1 MEVLGDL
8 SAFEIFISVVALMT
22 GGYTAYK
29 SFFQGPRITLFTGES
44 VTLVSNGD
52 KPLMIWVSGV
62 AVNMAAKVGV
72 INPMRVH
79 LKDPSDIEIVGK
91 VTRFVDAKV
100 DPPSLSPAYALSVP
114 PHGSTPFHIE
124 ASIEYPEGLPNSWVS
139 GKYHAQLQGWVVG
152 NRSSTKH
159 LTSGFAFEVPDV
171 LEMVLEAREGRFT
184 VLCSECVS

>member
-8 SAFEIFISVVALMT
+8 SAFEVFVSVVALMT

-29 SFFQGPRITLFTGES
+29 SLLQGPRITLFTGES

-52 KPLMIWVSGV
+52 EPLRIWVSGV
-62 AVNMAAKVGV
+62 AVNKAAKVGV
-72 INPMRVH
+72 LNPMRVY
-79 LKDPSDIEIVGK
+79 LKDPSDFEIIGK

-124 ASIEYPEGLPNSWVS
+124 ATIEYPEGLPNVWVN
-139 GKYHAQLQGWVVG
+139 GKYHAQLQGWIVG

-159 LTSGFAFEVPDV
+159 LDCGFAFEVPDV
-171 LEMVLEAREGRFT
+171 LEMVLGEREGQFT
-184 VLCSECVS
+184 VLCSECAS